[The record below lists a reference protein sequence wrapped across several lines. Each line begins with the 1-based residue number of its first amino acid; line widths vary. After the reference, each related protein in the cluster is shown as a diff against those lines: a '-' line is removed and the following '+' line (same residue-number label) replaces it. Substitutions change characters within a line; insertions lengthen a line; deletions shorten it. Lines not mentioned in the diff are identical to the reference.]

1 MGTVYEDLKVAAQ
14 NMDHLLPEELQTQDH
29 VYAFR
34 AMAALKGVVLCGR
47 CEGRGVLSAPGVISD
62 CPRCRGLGYPV
73 SVGYRPQMKM
83 RNDTTVNVT
92 DYGKLLERFVKKA
105 QALKRTDDRRVAR
118 ALEAAAAQEAV
129 IKAKQ
134 SETLSK
140 LNDEQRSVFLNLVRG
155 KKFTDPNTG
164 NTLNKFAN
172 DFVASIS
179 MQFQR
184 YGNLSDK
191 QISAILWQAE
201 KIAKKEKARERYVDY
216 SRDERVEIFGKVQSI
231 QEVAVMNI
239 TYYSTTWTNKI
250 NVRTEN
256 GQNFVIKT
264 TSKKLLS
271 VFNEALESK
280 KDVRVDSKVTWVSPE
295 KTTVCLSSKGMKLS
309 LTQD

>member
-1 MGTVYEDLKVAAQ
+1 MGTEYEDLKVAAQ

-34 AMAALKGVVLCGR
+34 AMAALKGVVVCGR
-47 CEGRGVLSAPGVISD
+47 CEGRGVVVSYWQPRR
-62 CPRCRGLGYPV
+62 CPRCLGRGTKDAVKL
-73 SVGYRPQMKM
+73 

-155 KKFTDPNTG
+155 EMFTDARGGATIS
-164 NTLNKFAN
+164 KFAN

-191 QISAILWQAE
+191 QISAILRQAE
-201 KIAKKEKARERYVDY
+201 KTAKKEKARERYVDY

-231 QEVAVMNI
+231 QEVEVTNI

-280 KDVRVDSKVTWVSPE
+280 KDVRIDSKVTWVSPE

-309 LTQD
+309 ITKD